1 MVKRIE
7 FDSYNEESVK
17 AALAVLRQW
26 PGAGPAEIAVKING
40 ATFVLNGPTESASA
54 DQYFQNLLDQANALQ
69 QAFGKK

>member
-1 MVKRIE
+1 MIRRIE

-17 AALAVLRQW
+17 GALAVLKQW
-26 PGAGPAEIAVKING
+26 PGAGPAEIAIKING
-40 ATFVLNGPTESASA
+40 ATFVLNGPPDSTSV